1 MVNTGIVY
9 RPTVPGLVPE
19 IEVREA
25 AVFGH
30 YTWTTWQTLGWQEH
44 AEGVAHFR
52 IHRAIEMHQ
61 NDAVAREMKR
71 KTAQRGSQ
79 G

>member
-1 MVNTGIVY
+1 MNTGIVY
-9 RPTVPGLVPE
+9 KATVPGLVPE

-30 YTWTTWQTLGWQEH
+30 YTWTGWQTLGWQER
-44 AEGVAHFR
+44 AGGIAHFR

-61 NDAVAREMKR
+61 NDAVAQEMKR
-71 KTAQRGSQ
+71 QAAKRGSQ